1 MEIFPATLEFPPV
14 CLSNNSRHRRN
25 SYHFQPSSVINS
37 RYVLKI
43 SLITFA
49 PGILKFQI
57 YVIRSLTFNSPIILM

>member
-57 YVIRSLTFNSPIILM
+57 YVIRSLKFNSPIILM